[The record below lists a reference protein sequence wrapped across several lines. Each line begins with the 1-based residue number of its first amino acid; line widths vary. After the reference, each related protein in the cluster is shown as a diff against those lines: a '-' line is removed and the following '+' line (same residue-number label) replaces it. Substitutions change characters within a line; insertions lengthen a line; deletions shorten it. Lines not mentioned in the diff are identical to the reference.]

1 MKINLVNNGIFPI
14 TKDKDGKLL
23 SDLPDTGYTIAGTIQ
38 GEGALTGAP
47 SLFIRT
53 SGCNLRCIF
62 RDDKGGATP
71 CDTSYSSHYAEKN
84 MTEIEDIIS
93 IIKHNQ
99 GNIKHVIVS
108 GGEPTLQHEAL
119 AELLKQLQALGL
131 HTTIETNAT
140 IFTREIAEHTN
151 LISMSP
157 KLRSSNPT
165 ADGVNLASSI
175 DNKITYNAKWEAKHE
190 RDRKN
195 IEVIQQYIDSC
206 YKLDSLALA
215 SSGIREPNY
224 NARKP
229 DKSFQ
234 LKFVV
239 SCTEDLLEI
248 EEEFIQHLQGVELI
262 DIMLMPEGITV
273 DELMERGKW
282 VVAEAIKR
290 GWRFTPRLHTLLWG
304 LKRST

>member
-38 GEGALTGAP
+38 GEGLLTGAP

-93 IIKHNQ
+93 VIKHNM

-108 GGEPTLQHEAL
+108 GGEPTLQHVAL
-119 AELLKQLQALGL
+119 AELLKQLQELGL

-140 IFTREIAEHTN
+140 IFTPEIAEHTN

-165 ADGVNLASSI
+165 EEGVSLASSI
-175 DNKITYNAKWEAKHE
+175 DNKIAYNAKWEAKHE

-195 IEVIQQYIDSC
+195 IEVIQQYVDSC
-206 YKLDSLALA
+206 YKKDSSNPDYA
-215 SSGIREPNY
+215 EPNY

-239 SCTEDLLEI
+239 SCPEDLLEI
-248 EEEFIQHLQGVELI
+248 ENEFIQYLHGVENI